1 MSDDFNDSHIPQE
14 PETPRNPRSAS
25 RRAQQAQPETKAE
38 PEQPHKVAS
47 RASRGREEGKPPS
60 RRSKYRLAI
69 VLGAVLV
76 ILGGGVALAARIVSL
91 INHPQ
96 ELFTPVPT
104 SAPTATSTALIGWE
118 ETAAPEED
126 PEETLAPTVDPT
138 PSETP
143 VDYQFDSNHLNIV
156 ILGMDLDQERIRQGM
171 NARTDCIMLFSVD
184 LQTKKVSIVSVPRDT
199 YTRIYNDKG
208 KGSGYNRINAA
219 FSYGGGLKRKGL
231 DYSLNTVSN
240 FMGGIPIDYY
250 VVFDMD
256 LVKDLVNSLPHG
268 LYFNMDLDLVVD
280 NYHFVPGPI
289 NLNGDLVL
297 RYARLRHTAG
307 GDFGRVDRQQK
318 VMVALFEQLK
328 KQKQLSMVPKLYE
341 ALRNNVT
348 TNLSDLQIAALA
360 WFCRDL
366 EMSAITRYTIP
377 GKSLNLGASYVIA
390 DQKEK
395 ARIIKEVFGV
405 DAPTRKEESYSY
417 LKGKLDAAVAKGRN
431 IVNQAKALLANESR
445 YFSADEAAGLNS
457 AIANWS
463 VAASKHKTD
472 DLEELQRDVETEY
485 TVLSNLVS
493 ERKAAIADG
502 QQAIRW
508 AQENLSKYT
517 DYITPGKKDMI
528 NNLIAKVQARVDDI
542 DYRNVGAASDELKN
556 KANPV
561 FVAADEAMKG
571 AENSPPPT
579 PEPSDTPEPPGD
591 TPGNSSEPTEDPTAT
606 PKPSATAKPTRQSA
620 TPKTTPTPAPAAS

>member
-14 PETPRNPRSAS
+14 PETPRSPRSAS
-25 RRAQQAQPETKAE
+25 RRAQQAQPDAMAV
-38 PEQPHKVAS
+38 PEQPKKNAS
-47 RASRGREEGKPPS
+47 RATRGREEGKPPS
-60 RRSKYRLAI
+60 RRNKYRLAI

-76 ILGGGVALAARIVSL
+76 ILGGGVALAARVVSL

-104 SAPTATSTALIGWE
+104 TAPTATATALIGWE
-118 ETAAPEED
+118 ETATPEEE
-126 PEETLAPTVDPT
+126 PEETLAPTVEPT

-268 LYFNMDLDLVVD
+268 LYYNMDLDLVVD

-289 NLNGDLVL
+289 NLSGDLVL
-297 RYARLRHTAG
+297 RYARLRHTTG

-366 EMSAITRYTIP
+366 EMSSITRYTIP

-405 DAPTRKEESYSY
+405 DAPARKEESYSY
-417 LKGKLDAAVAKGRN
+417 LKGKLDAAVARGRN

-463 VAASKHKTD
+463 AAASKHKTE
-472 DLEELQRDVETEY
+472 DLDELQRDVETEY
-485 TVLSNLVS
+485 MVLSNLVS

-502 QQAIRW
+502 QQAIVW
-508 AQENLSKYT
+508 AQENLNKYT

-528 NNLIAKVQARVDDI
+528 NNLIAKVQARVDAI
-542 DYRNVGAASDELKN
+542 DYKNVGAASDELKS
-556 KANPV
+556 KANAV
-561 FVAADEAMKG
+561 FAAAKEEVEKT
-571 AENSPPPT
+571 PPPT
-579 PEPSDTPEPPGD
+579 PDPSE
-591 TPGNSSEPTEDPTAT
+591 TPGESGEPTASPDP
-606 PKPSATAKPTRQSA
+606 SSTAKPTRTPRPTA
-620 TPKTTPTPAPAAS
+620 TRTPTPTPTSTPAPTVS